1 MLLVAL
7 LAGLASDSP
16 ALLVPADGLPHL
28 RSIARNAPAIHRFAE
43 RALKLGPW
51 SVTAHRPP
59 NAAGLDVHEYY
70 SEGPYWWPDPKN
82 PKGPYIRRDGDRNPD
97 RFDDNHRDVGSI
109 SEAVLALGMG
119 AALLADG
126 PRYASRA
133 SEVLSIWFVDPKTRM
148 NPDLEHGQAIQGR
161 EEGRGTGIIDTVALI
176 HAVQGITL
184 LEQSGHLDAKTSAGV
199 REWFR
204 TYTHWLTSSL
214 KGRAEEDAK
223 NNHAVWWTA
232 QVAAFASYL
241 NDEPLMRS
249 MWERYRKTLLKQIKP
264 DGSMPLEEAR
274 THSLSYSAY
283 NLDAFALVCRI
294 AEVRGE
300 HLWAPMAKPL
310 AYLMPFVVNPVSWT
324 KPQTQ
329 KFNPA
334 GYVFPALAGLGLKDD
349 KLIAEYR
356 KMPIADAPWPS
367 FVAMLV
373 ESSR

>member
-1 MLLVAL
+1 MNVCKLSKILRDLGSSDRLVRNSAVCSL
-7 LAGLASDSP
+7 TNMGIAAKPAVP
-16 ALLVPADGLPHL
+16 ALKRL
-28 RSIARNAPAIHRFAE
+28 
-43 RALKLGPW
+43 
-51 SVTAHRPP
+51 
-59 NAAGLDVHEYY
+59 
-70 SEGPYWWPDPKN
+70 
-82 PKGPYIRRDGDRNPD
+82 
-97 RFDDNHRDVGSI
+97 
-109 SEAVLALGMG
+109 
-119 AALLADG
+119 
-126 PRYASRA
+126 
-133 SEVLSIWFVDPKTRM
+133 
-148 NPDLEHGQAIQGR
+148 
-161 EEGRGTGIIDTVALI
+161 
-176 HAVQGITL
+176 
-184 LEQSGHLDAKTSAGV
+184 
-199 REWFR
+199 
-204 TYTHWLTSSL
+204 
-214 KGRAEEDAK
+214 
-223 NNHAVWWTA
+223 
-232 QVAAFASYL
+232 L

-356 KMPIADAPWPS
+356 KMPISDAPWPS